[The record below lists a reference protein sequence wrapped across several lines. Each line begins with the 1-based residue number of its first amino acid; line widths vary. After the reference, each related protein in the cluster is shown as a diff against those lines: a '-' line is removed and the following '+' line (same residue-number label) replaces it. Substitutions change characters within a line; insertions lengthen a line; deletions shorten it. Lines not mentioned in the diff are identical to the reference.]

1 MAGLKATINVTG
13 LDVFQ
18 EILAI
23 VQEIVHDIDVP
34 DRHKKQIQQWV
45 ENHRTD
51 YALDKPIEI
60 MASHAICPLC
70 GTGRRY
76 D

>member
-1 MAGLKATINVTG
+1 MAGLYATIDIIET
-13 LDVFQ
+13 DAFQ

-23 VQEIVHDIDVP
+23 VQEIVHDINVP

-70 GTGRRY
+70 RR
-76 D
+76 

>member
-1 MAGLKATINVTG
+1 MAYLKATIDVTR

-70 GTGRRY
+70 RR
-76 D
+76 

>member
-1 MAGLKATINVTG
+1 MAGLHATIDLTG

-45 ENHRTD
+45 ENQRTD

-70 GTGRRY
+70 GVGRRK
-76 D
+76 